1 MSGETLRS
9 WSVNAANLPE
19 HATNPIHTD
28 AGGRAAGY
36 PGALVAGVTVYAYLT
51 RPAAEGWGSDWN
63 ERGTAEVR
71 FGRPVFADERV
82 DCVPVVHEDG
92 STTIEARVDGEVR
105 ASCAVGLD
113 PASPIPVPR
122 PGDALEP
129 GRFVVAGEWGDYGLR
144 AGEDFE
150 WYQRTGVGHPAL
162 WPAFANNLVHRQL
175 ARGSWIHTRSSIRHL
190 GVAPVGSE
198 VLVEAT
204 VFDRFETRSGERAVL
219 DVRISVNGAPVA
231 VVEHEALVSLRTSE

>member
-1 MSGETLRS
+1 MSLQT
-9 WSVNAANLPE
+9 WSVVAKNLPE

-28 AGGRAAGY
+28 AGGKAAGY

-51 RPAAEGWGSDWN
+51 RPAAEGWGADWI

-71 FGRPVFADERV
+71 FGRPVFAEERV
-82 DCVPVVHEDG
+82 DCVPATQSDG
-92 STTIEARVDGEVR
+92 TTMIEARVDGEAR
-105 ASCAVGLD
+105 ASCVVGLD
-113 PASPIPVPR
+113 PGTPVPD
-122 PGDALEP
+122 PKSGEALEP
-129 GRFVVAGEWGDYGLR
+129 GQFAVAGRWGDYGLR
-144 AGEDFE
+144 AGEDYD
-150 WYQRTGVGHPAL
+150 WYQRSGVGHPAL
-162 WPAFANNLVHRQL
+162 WPAFANDLVHRQL

-204 VFDRFETRSGERAVL
+204 VIDRFETRSGERAVL
-219 DVRISVNGAPVA
+219 DVRISVDGAPVA